1 MAKQVESFQSSR
13 SDRNEGLRER
23 RVGGKARQ
31 ASQRWD
37 QRTKR
42 DKNPTRKMRLG
53 GRCIDRGW
61 SQTEGCVGR

>member
-31 ASQRWD
+31 GKRLSAG
-37 QRTKR
+37 TKGQKGTKIQPER
-42 DKNPTRKMRLG
+42 
-53 GRCIDRGW
+53 
-61 SQTEGCVGR
+61 